1 MTQTLFR
8 AIIPHAGTVTGADP
22 LRSPRWSLLTAFL
35 GLSIAAAIA
44 FAATADYARKQTTA
58 GALVPDT
65 ETVRITTPRAG
76 ILTEPFVAN
85 GATVAPGD
93 PLFTVDY
100 RQSLEGG
107 GILDAGV
114 RTALEH
120 QAVLLKEQLAAE
132 ELRTQT
138 ERGRLEAKIAGQSDE
153 LDALSSQRQLADTRV
168 RVAHDRAAVG
178 NDLYRRG
185 LITENDF
192 RAREDAA
199 LARQQELAAL
209 DQRIA
214 NVKQNVR
221 EARLELEQL
230 PADIADRVAK
240 LRAGLDDLEQ
250 RKAEAAAQGS
260 QIVRAPIAGRVTSL
274 QGTAGMRVEIAK
286 PVLALLPPSSSL
298 RAELF
303 VPSRAIG
310 FVRPGQRVRLMYD
323 AFPFQ
328 RFGTYGG
335 KVEGVSETVLAPD
348 EVIGPVHP
356 RDPSYRI
363 IVRLDQ
369 PTVAAFGHEVALQPD
384 MTVQADIVLEPR
396 TLLEWLLEP
405 LYSISGR
412 I

>member
-1 MTQTLFR
+1 MTQALFR
-8 AIIPHAGTVTGADP
+8 AITPYAGTMTSADA

-35 GLSIAAAIA
+35 ALSIAAAII
-44 FAATADYARKQTTA
+44 FVVTANYARKQTTT

-65 ETVRITTPRAG
+65 GTVRVATPRAG
-76 ILTEPFVAN
+76 VLTEVFVAN
-85 GATVAPGD
+85 GAIVAPGD
-93 PLFTVDY
+93 ALFTIDF

-107 GILDAGV
+107 GTLDASV

-120 QAVLLKEQLAAE
+120 QAALLKEQLASE
-132 ELRTQT
+132 EVRTLAQ
-138 ERGRLEAKIAGQSDE
+138 RGRLEARIAGQTGE
-153 LDALSSQRQLADTRV
+153 LDALASQRQLAEMRAHA
-168 RVAHDRAAVG
+168 AHDRFASGA
-178 NDLYRRG
+178 DAYRRG
-185 LITENDF
+185 LVTENDY

-199 LARQQELAAL
+199 LSRQQELAAL

-214 NVKQNVR
+214 SIKQNVS

-230 PADIADRVAK
+230 PADSADRVAK

-260 QIVRAPIAGRVTSL
+260 QIVRAPISGRVTSL
-274 QGTAGMRVEIAK
+274 QGTPGLRVDTAK
-286 PVLALLPPSSSL
+286 PVLALLPQSAAL

-328 RFGTYGG
+328 RFGTFGG
-335 KVEGVSETVLAPD
+335 IVESVSETVLTPD
-348 EVIGPVHP
+348 EVMGPVHP
-356 RDPSYRI
+356 RDPSYRVVVGLDRPT
-363 IVRLDQ
+363 IV
-369 PTVAAFGHEVALQPD
+369 AFGRNVALQPD
-384 MTVQADIVLEPR
+384 MTVQADIILEPR

-405 LYSISGR
+405 LYSLRGR

>member
-1 MTQTLFR
+1 MSQALFR
-8 AIIPHAGTVTGADP
+8 AITPDAGTMTGVNA
-22 LRSPRWSLLTAFL
+22 LRSPRWSALTAFL
-35 GLSIAAAIA
+35 GVSIAAAII
-44 FAATADYARKQTTA
+44 FAATANYARKQTTA

-65 ETVRITTPRAG
+65 GTVRIAAPRAG
-76 ILTEPFVAN
+76 VLTELFVVN
-85 GATVAPGD
+85 GAIVAPGD

-107 GILDAGV
+107 GTLDASV
-114 RTALEH
+114 RAALEH
-120 QAVLLKEQLAAE
+120 QAVLLKEQLASE
-132 ELRTQT
+132 EVRTLAQ
-138 ERGRLEAKIAGQSDE
+138 RGRLEAKIAGQTGE
-153 LDALSSQRQLADTRV
+153 LDALASQRQLADMRAHA
-168 RVAHDRAAVG
+168 AHDRAITGA
-178 NDLYRRG
+178 DAYRRG
-185 LITENDF
+185 LVTENDY
-192 RAREDAA
+192 RTREDAA

-214 NVKQNVR
+214 SVKQSVR
-221 EARLELEQL
+221 EAQLELDQL
-230 PADIADRVAK
+230 PADSADRVAK

-274 QGTAGMRVEIAK
+274 QGGAGMRVDTAK
-286 PVLALLPPSSSL
+286 PVLALLPPSASL

-356 RDPSYRI
+356 KDPSYR
-363 IVRLDQ
+363 VTVHLDR

-405 LYSISGR
+405 LYSLRGR

>member
-8 AIIPHAGTVTGADP
+8 AIAPYAGTMTGADP
-22 LRSPRWSLLTAFL
+22 LRSPRWPVLTSFL
-35 GLSIAAAIA
+35 GLSIAAAIV
-44 FAATADYARKQTTA
+44 FAATANYARKQTTT

-65 ETVRITTPRAG
+65 GTVRVAAPRAG
-76 ILTEPFVAN
+76 VLTEMFVAN

-100 RQSLEGG
+100 RQSLESGG
-107 GILDAGV
+107 TLDASV
-114 RTALEH
+114 RAALQH
-120 QAVLLKEQLAAE
+120 QAVLLKEQLASEEVRSQAE
-132 ELRTQT
+132 H
-138 ERGRLEAKIAGQSDE
+138 GRLEAKIAGESDE
-153 LDALSSQRQLADTRV
+153 LDALSSQRRLADTRAS
-168 RVAHDRAAVG
+168 VAHDRATVG

-185 LITENDF
+185 LITETDF
-192 RAREDAA
+192 RTREDAA
-199 LARQQELAAL
+199 LARQQEMAAL

-214 NVKQNVR
+214 SVRHSVR
-221 EARLELEQL
+221 EAHLQLDQL
-230 PADIADRVAK
+230 PADSADRVAK

-250 RKAEAAAQGS
+250 REAEAAAQGS
-260 QIVRAPIAGRVTSL
+260 QMVRAPIAGRVTSL
-274 QGTAGMRVEIAK
+274 QGAPGTRVDTAK
-286 PVLALLPPSSSL
+286 PVMALLPPSASL

-356 RDPSYRI
+356 RDPSYRVL
-363 IVRLDQ
+363 VRLDR
-369 PTVAAFGHEVALQPD
+369 PTVTAFGHEVALQPD

-396 TLLEWLLEP
+396 TLLEWVIEP
-405 LYSISGR
+405 LYSLRGR